1 MNVTPTIAII
11 GAGAMGSMLARR
23 AARHGCR
30 VLTPLAGRTP
40 ATVERARRAGMT
52 AAALDE
58 VLACPYILSIVPPA
72 QARQVAEELAA
83 ALQGSGLEP
92 SFVDCNALDPDT
104 VAEIAAIV
112 AAAGARCIDA
122 GIIGGPGTPD
132 GPGPRFY
139 LGGERPQDMTF
150 LRACGIHVITTGGA
164 VGAASAL
171 KMAYAGINKGLIGLS
186 AAMILAATRAGA
198 GQALH
203 SELAYSQSQLL
214 QRLEHALP
222 DMFPKAYRWDFEMQ
236 EVASFGGDVA
246 GVQQI
251 FQGMSRLY
259 AQLAADWEGDRAAV
273 SAIQDF
279 LQHELRAAGQG
290 PRG

>member
-1 MNVTPTIAII
+1 VTRTIAII

-52 AAALDE
+52 AASLDE
-58 VLACPYILSIVPPA
+58 ILACPYILSIVPPA
-72 QARQVAEELAA
+72 QARQVAGELTA

-104 VAEIAAIV
+104 VTEIAATV
-112 AAAGARCIDA
+112 AAAGARCID
-122 GIIGGPGTPD
+122 
-132 GPGPRFY
+132 
-139 LGGERPQDMTF
+139 
-150 LRACGIHVITTGGA
+150 
-164 VGAASAL
+164 
-171 KMAYAGINKGLIGLS
+171 AGINKGLIGLS

-198 GQALH
+198 GEALH
-203 SELAYSQSQLL
+203 SELAYRQSHLL

-236 EVASFGGDVA
+236 EIASFGGEVA

-259 AQLAADWEGDRAAV
+259 AQLAADWDGDRTAV
-273 SAIQDF
+273 SDIQGF
-279 LQHELRAAGQG
+279 LQHTRS
-290 PRG
+290 P